1 MENDLYITEVA
12 GQDENGEMIMGE
24 STLIKKEDMV
34 QLNDPNCVHDWQ
46 PDHSEDNEHVF
57 GIKCSKCPVGK
68 LIRK

>member
-1 MENDLYITEVA
+1 MENDNLYITPVV
-12 GQDENGEMIMGE
+12 DGEMGE
-24 STLIKKEDMV
+24 SILIKKEDMV